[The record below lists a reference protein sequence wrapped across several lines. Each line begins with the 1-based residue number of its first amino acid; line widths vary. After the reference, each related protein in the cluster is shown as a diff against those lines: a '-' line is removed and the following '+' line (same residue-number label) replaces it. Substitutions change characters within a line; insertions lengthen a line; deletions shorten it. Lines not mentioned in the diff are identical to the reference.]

1 MKKFNNFTLLI
12 IVTFS
17 VLVVTGCGKKDKK
30 ALEPTQEINT
40 PSIEIKKNHSW
51 YYFTNQ
57 SYKQI
62 DKVEKVPPQSF
73 IPWTEAI
80 RISSASCQTDSESGV
95 NKAFAIINRLGILTL
110 EEDNISISKDVTLFA
125 DRTAGNLIFLNNR
138 PLFSVYK
145 SSFFNDTITD
155 PDYKKQAENHLFL
168 VQFDDI
174 AKISYPVI
182 NCNNLTQAPNSEIT
196 DFNWDGL
203 NFFCSVK
210 SITDTKN
217 DFSYLKFKTTSPLLS
232 LSPASSKENLVIEE
246 ITVDDFRAKKELL
259 SYKDAPQRIKSLLS
273 GFSQDLPFTIEVKS
287 AGGSSPR
294 IYQNQIAGSK
304 EKELQAKAIVSP
316 SWSAALF
323 EDGTLYI
330 EGALPG
336 KHILRGGKAVAIRL
350 PKLPVNFV
358 YSDFV
363 ISGTSLYASWEES
376 KFYKT
381 GRSGFLQVNLDKS
394 LYSKLL

>member
-1 MKKFNNFTLLI
+1 MKKFTNFALLI
-12 IVTFS
+12 IATIS
-17 VLVVTGCGKKDKK
+17 ILLVTGCGKKKK
-30 ALEPTQEINT
+30 DLPPVQSQNT

-57 SYKQI
+57 SFKQI
-62 DKVEKVPPQSF
+62 DKVEKVPPQAL

-80 RISSASCQTDSESGV
+80 RISSASCQTDSEAMV
-95 NKAFAIINRLGILTL
+95 NKGFAVINRLGILTF
-110 EEDNISISKDVTLFA
+110 EEEKISISKDVSLFA

-155 PDYKKQAENHLFL
+155 PDYKKQAETHLFL
-168 VQFDDI
+168 IQFDDI

-203 NFFCSVK
+203 NFYCSVK

-217 DFSYLKFKTTSPLLS
+217 AFSYLKFKTTSPLLS
-232 LSPASSKENLVIEE
+232 LSPSSSKDSLVIQE
-246 ITVDDFRAKKELL
+246 ISVDDFRAKKALL
-259 SYKDAPQRIKSLLS
+259 SYQEAPQRVKSLLA

-287 AGGSSPR
+287 AGSSSPR
-294 IYQNQIAGSK
+294 IYQNQIAGSS

-323 EDGTLYI
+323 EDGTLYL

-336 KHILRGGKAVAIRL
+336 KHILRGGKAVAVRL

-363 ISGTSLYASWEES
+363 ISGTSLYAAWEEI